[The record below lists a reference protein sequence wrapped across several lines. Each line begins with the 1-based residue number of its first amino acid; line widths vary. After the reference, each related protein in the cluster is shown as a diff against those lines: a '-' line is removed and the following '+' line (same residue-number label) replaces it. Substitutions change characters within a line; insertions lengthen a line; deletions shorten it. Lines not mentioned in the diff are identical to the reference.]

1 MDELILEVS
10 QVNTYIKEM
19 MEQDALLTGLCV
31 RGELSNYKRYPS
43 GHHYFTL
50 KDGTA
55 SLKCVMFRSS
65 AVRLR
70 FTPENGM
77 MVLAA
82 GRITVYPRDG
92 VYQLYC
98 VSMHP
103 EGTGDLTVAF
113 EQMKKK
119 LEGEGLF
126 DEAHKKPIPAYPHR
140 IALVTSSAGAALRDM
155 LRILGHRYPLAEV
168 LLLPVRVQGTEAPG
182 EIAAAIDYANQFH
195 VADLMIVG
203 RGGGSIEDLWAFNE
217 EVVARAIYRSKIPI
231 ISAVGHEPDVTI
243 ADYVADLRAAT
254 PSNGA
259 ELAVPDQAEL
269 RQTLKSLEI
278 RMAQNMNRRL
288 KLARQELESK
298 KRARVLRSPMEYF
311 ADRRQYLDGLH
322 ERMARIMGQKILQGR
337 MTLHSRQEQL
347 LPAWRSVK
355 QQKSKTAGMLA
366 ARLDAMSPLK
376 VLARGYSI
384 LEDNGGRNIRS
395 AHQLQPGDQVTA
407 RLAEGKIHAIVDA
420 CMED

>member
-10 QVNTYIKEM
+10 QVNSYIKEM
-19 MEQDALLTGLCV
+19 MDQDALLTGLCV

-50 KDGTA
+50 KDGNA
-55 SLKCVMFRSS
+55 SLKCVMFRSN

-77 MVLAA
+77 TVLAA

-98 VSMHP
+98 LSMHP

-119 LEGEGLF
+119 LAAEGLF
-126 DEAHKKPIPAYPHR
+126 DESHKKPIPAYPHR

-168 LLLPVRVQGTEAPG
+168 LLLSVRVQGTEAPG
-182 EIAAAIDYANQFH
+182 EIAAAIDYANKYH
-195 VADLMIVG
+195 LADLMIVG
-203 RGGGSIEDLWAFNE
+203 RGGGSMEDLWAFNE
-217 EVVARAIYRSKIPI
+217 EVVARAIYRSEIPI

-259 ELAVPDQAEL
+259 ELAVPDQTEL
-269 RQTLKSLEI
+269 RAALKSFEV
-278 RMAQNMNRRL
+278 RMAQSMQKRL
-288 KLARQELESK
+288 KLARQALEAR
-298 KRARVLRSPMEYF
+298 KRARVLRSPTQYLE
-311 ADRRQYLDGLH
+311 DRRLFLDGLN
-322 ERMARIMGQKILQGR
+322 ERMARIMGQKLLQGR
-337 MTLHSRQEQL
+337 MALAARQEKL
-347 LPAWRSVK
+347 GTAWRAGN
-355 QQKSKTAGMLA
+355 QQKSKTLGMLA

-376 VLARGYSI
+376 VLSRGFSI
-384 LEDNGGRNIRS
+384 LEDAEGRSIRS
-395 AHQLQPGDQVTA
+395 VRQLQPGDTVTA
-407 RLAEGKIHAIVDA
+407 RLAEGKIRATVDA